1 AARHGPR
8 HSPGDKGVSGTAKT
22 GIECAKRLYHRPG
35 SGRTKS
41 HKGEKIMLKDIT
53 LGQFFPGN
61 SPIHRLDPRTKL
73 LMVVVYIIALFTA
86 KSWLGYLILF
96 GFLAL
101 AVKLSTISPKVLVR
115 GMKPIVM

>member
-1 AARHGPR
+1 
-8 HSPGDKGVSGTAKT
+8 
-22 GIECAKRLYHRPG
+22 
-35 SGRTKS
+35 
-41 HKGEKIMLKDIT
+41 MLKDIT

-115 GMKPIVM
+115 GMKPIVMIVIFTAVLNLLFTPDGSVLVHFWVITITTGGVSRATRAKT